1 MGGLGGLNREVC
13 GAQLFPIQ
21 SGAVFANTLNARS
34 EETSEGELTD
44 ARTDARTDGRARQ
57 RKTSAP
63 WFASPGDRAAL
74 LFS

>member
-1 MGGLGGLNREVC
+1 MVPRGRRGERWEVGGLGGLNREVC

-44 ARTDARTDGRARQ
+44 
-57 RKTSAP
+57 
-63 WFASPGDRAAL
+63 
-74 LFS
+74 

>member
-1 MGGLGGLNREVC
+1 MVPRGRRGGQWEVGGLGGLNREVC

-44 ARTDARTDGRARQ
+44 GRTDG
-57 RKTSAP
+57 
-63 WFASPGDRAAL
+63 L
-74 LFS
+74 V

>member
-1 MGGLGGLNREVC
+1 MGGLVGLNREVC
-13 GAQLFPIQ
+13 GAQLFSIQ

-44 ARTDARTDGRARQ
+44 GRTDGRTRL

-63 WFASPGDRAAL
+63 WFASPGDRAVL
-74 LFS
+74 L

>member
-44 ARTDARTDGRARQ
+44 GRTDGLVCGKQAHLGSLRRGTALRC
-57 RKTSAP
+57 SH
-63 WFASPGDRAAL
+63 WL